1 MQLHQ
6 WSHSPHKATG
16 ECVSA
21 FDVAALVSSAAGMAT
36 RADGRAEK
44 YGHSS
49 DGARRTATTPA
60 SCCCEGAALEAREV
74 TIF

>member
-21 FDVAALVSSAAGMAT
+21 FDVAALVALLAAAYRSTVVESVFGV
-36 RADGRAEK
+36 
-44 YGHSS
+44 
-49 DGARRTATTPA
+49 DGA
-60 SCCCEGAALEAREV
+60 
-74 TIF
+74 